1 MDHKKTKAFFEGREL
16 RAYNIFGA
24 HVKPKSVE
32 FKVWAPHA
40 QSISVI
46 GTFNNWDEK
55 KNVMKKDDQG
65 IWSCTIRNAKEGD
78 SYKYRVVR
86 ANGDTI
92 DKVDPYAFYS
102 ELRPN
107 NASIISSLKFD
118 EWEDQEWMKKRNKG
132 FDSPVNIYE
141 MHVGSWIKDEDMEDF
156 VHYDQIIEEYAIN
169 EIYLFRQSHQAAK
182 IRVCVNDI
190 TRLSEFVGDGI
201 IYSSPVGSTAYNYSS
216 HGPILPI
223 DSSLIALTPISP
235 FRPKSLNSA
244 ILDDKSIIR
253 FEILENKKRPVNI
266 IADFIEYQDILEAKV
281 QVDFSKTLTLLFDK
295 DNQLTEKIM
304 HEQFS

>member
-86 ANGDTI
+86 ENGDTI

-141 MHVGSWIKDEDMEDF
+141 MHYV
-156 VHYDQIIEEYAIN
+156 II
-169 EIYLFRQSHQAAK
+169 
-182 IRVCVNDI
+182 
-190 TRLSEFVGDGI
+190 
-201 IYSSPVGSTAYNYSS
+201 
-216 HGPILPI
+216 IL
-223 DSSLIALTPISP
+223 
-235 FRPKSLNSA
+235 N
-244 ILDDKSIIR
+244 
-253 FEILENKKRPVNI
+253 
-266 IADFIEYQDILEAKV
+266 
-281 QVDFSKTLTLLFDK
+281 
-295 DNQLTEKIM
+295 
-304 HEQFS
+304 